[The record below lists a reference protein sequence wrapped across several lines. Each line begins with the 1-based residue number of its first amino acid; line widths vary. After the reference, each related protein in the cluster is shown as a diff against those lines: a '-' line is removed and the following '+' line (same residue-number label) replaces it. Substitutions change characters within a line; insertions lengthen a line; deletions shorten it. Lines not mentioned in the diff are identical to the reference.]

1 MKFDLIGRI
10 NNMRLPDGKAAIL
23 YSVYEA
29 VSNSVHAIE
38 DRFGAEAAS
47 TTGRISIDV
56 ITEGDGLIQTIT
68 ITDNGIGFTPQNL
81 EAFNTSDSRAKETRG
96 GKGIGRLI

>member
-1 MKFDLIGRI
+1 
-10 NNMRLPDGKAAIL
+10 MRLPDGKAAIL

-56 ITEGDGLIQTIT
+56 ITEGDGLIA
-68 ITDNGIGFTPQNL
+68 DTPSRRGSRVMEVPL
-81 EAFNTSDSRAKETRG
+81 GTSETWELVLAALTA
-96 GKGIGRLI
+96 GR

>member
-1 MKFDLIGRI
+1 VKFDVVGQI

-38 DRFGAEAAS
+38 DRFSEEKAS
-47 TTGRISIDV
+47 QLGTIESANQRSTG
-56 ITEGDGLIQTIT
+56 TEK
-68 ITDNGIGFTPQNL
+68 TPSL
-81 EAFNTSDSRAKETRG
+81 SMC
-96 GKGIGRLI
+96 